1 MSVTAQ
7 SSIHLTVLE
16 SLPCTNRREE
26 VQALVQE
33 TLEEEKS
40 ELEPLRVWGHVY
52 DAKGEI
58 VPATAPKI
66 TA

>member
-1 MSVTAQ
+1 MSVNAQ

-40 ELEPLRVWGHVY
+40 ELKLKW
-52 DAKGEI
+52 D
-58 VPATAPKI
+58 
-66 TA
+66 